1 MARSLRFER
10 ISIPSWLLAFSRRI
24 RFSRNKTSAAAPPRG
39 GHQDRRW
46 QREGRCWAEIDHSK
60 GNGQMNKSRRSPYT
74 FVFAITLLVAFP
86 SPSSAQLS
94 VLISGGFSAPYQ
106 ELLPKFEK
114 STGITATTAPGAS
127 GGSGLNG
134 PITISAELQ
143 RGQPA
148 DVVILSREGLAELS
162 AEGRIVTGSDAELAS
177 VPLGKS

>member
-1 MARSLRFER
+1 
-10 ISIPSWLLAFSRRI
+10 
-24 RFSRNKTSAAAPPRG
+24 
-39 GHQDRRW
+39 
-46 QREGRCWAEIDHSK
+46 
-60 GNGQMNKSRRSPYT
+60 MNKSRRSPYT

-86 SPSSAQLS
+86 SPSPAQLS

-106 ELLPKFEK
+106 ELLPQFEK

-127 GGSGLNG
+127 VGSGLNG
-134 PITISAELQ
+134 PGTISAELQ